1 MKSRFT
7 YKLGSSLLSAAVVA
21 LLSTAAMAQTLTI
34 GVKGG
39 PTSIDPHYS
48 AAGPHAEAAKHI
60 FDTLVWSDE
69 KLQPQPGL
77 AESWVS
83 IEPTVWEFKLRK
95 GVKFHDGSDFTAED
109 VRFSIERIPH
119 LNAPAPLTLYTKH
132 VKETQIIDPHTIRIV
147 THSPAPA
154 LPNDFVRLFIVSHK
168 AAADL
173 NAETANAAFNSG
185 DAAIG
190 TGPFK
195 FVKWTPTEELVLE
208 RNPDY
213 WRGASSWERVIRREI
228 PNDTARVAQFKAGQL
243 DVISRVPAADISVL
257 KNDTKFEVTIGDT
270 VYIFYLELDARDQT
284 PQLTAK
290 DGSPLAKNPF
300 QDKRVREAVSLAFD
314 RAALAD
320 IAQEGL
326 GAPLT
331 QIVTSNIFGYND
343 ELPELKQDAEKAR
356 ALLEEAGYADGFK
369 VVFNFTND
377 RFPGD
382 RAIGTSI
389 SQALARI
396 GIDATANGQPGA
408 TLFPA
413 RLRGEYSF
421 AMSTWGT
428 LTGEAHYTLSS
439 IAHSNDPDLRL
450 GIHNWRGYKNDAV
463 DAALTNASKE
473 LDNDK
478 RLSFLKQAGFEFAN
492 DFSVIPVTSVRSAWA
507 YDKQKV
513 TVLRLR
519 ADDDT
524 LAQDIEP
531 AKN

>member
-1 MKSRFT
+1 MKSKFKHKAH
-7 YKLGSSLLSAAVVA
+7 YGLLSAAMVA
-21 LLSTAAMAQTLTI
+21 LLSTTAFAQTLTI

-39 PTSIDPHYS
+39 PTSIDPHYN

-69 KLQPQPGL
+69 KLQPQPSL
-77 AESWVS
+77 AESWTP
-83 IEPTVWEFKLRK
+83 IEPTIWEFKLRK
-95 GVKFHDGSDFTAED
+95 GVKFHDGSEFTAED
-109 VRFSIERIPH
+109 VKFSIERIPH
-119 LNAPAPLTLYTKH
+119 LNSPAPLTLYTKH
-132 VKETQIIDPHTIRIV
+132 VKQTEIVDPYTIRIV
-147 THSPAPA
+147 THSPAPT

-168 AAADL
+168 AAAGL
-173 NAETANAAFNSG
+173 NAETANSAFNSG
-185 DAAIG
+185 EAAVG

-195 FVKWTPTEELVLE
+195 LVKWTPTEELVLE

-213 WRGASSWERVIRREI
+213 WRGASAWERVIRREI

-243 DVISRVPAADISVL
+243 DIISRVPAADIAVL
-257 KNDTKFEVTIGDT
+257 GNEANFQVTIGDT

-284 PQLTAK
+284 PQVSAK
-290 DGSPLAKNPF
+290 DGSPLSKNPF
-300 QDKRVREAVSLAFD
+300 QDKRVREAISLAFD
-314 RAALAD
+314 RAALTE

-326 GAPLT
+326 GTPLT
-331 QIVTSNIFGYND
+331 QVVTSNIFGYND
-343 ELPELKQDAEKAR
+343 ELPELKQDVEKAR
-356 ALLEEAGYADGFK
+356 ALLAEAGYSDGFK

-396 GIDATANGQPGA
+396 GIEATANGQPGA
-408 TLFPA
+408 TLFPS

-439 IAHSNDPDLRL
+439 IANSNNPELGL
-450 GIHNWRGYKNDAV
+450 GIHNWRGYKNESV
-463 DAALTNASKE
+463 DAALNSASQE
-473 LDNDK
+473 LDDEK
-478 RLSFLKQAGFEFAN
+478 RLSFLKKAGQEFAN

-513 TVLRLR
+513 TVLRVR

-524 LAQDIEP
+524 LAQDIAP
-531 AKN
+531 VKN